1 MPVMAPMGTS
11 FPYILLSTWK
21 ALELECKVD
30 KCCPMPRT
38 WPVFLEDN
46 HLLGAMSTQKRGPAL
61 CALRVTNRF
70 SHHQFLTQ
78 QAVVQAA

>member
-1 MPVMAPMGTS
+1 MAPMGTS
-11 FPYILLSTWK
+11 FPYILLSTRK

-46 HLLGAMSTQKRGPAL
+46 HLPRSHDHSEERASAL
-61 CALRVTNRF
+61 CALRLTNRF
-70 SHHQFLTQ
+70 SHHQFHTQ
-78 QAVVQAA
+78 QALVQAA